1 MCDQYEVDPL
11 LRTATLC
18 DRNLVVALLALSLD
32 KASTIL
38 AINIKVGTTKRC
50 LSTAAILSNQ
60 AQLSDP
66 TRNVE
71 SNIAE
76 PIQRV
81 LKEQKRCKD
90 MPNKREPAE
99 LIMIDDMCEL

>member
-1 MCDQYEVDPL
+1 M
-11 LRTATLC
+11 
-18 DRNLVVALLALSLD
+18 VARLALSLD
-32 KASTIL
+32 EASTFL
-38 AINIKVGTTKRC
+38 AINVKAGTTKRC